1 MNDNELDNLMV
12 LTYCKEQGQFQI
24 ETALNERIA
33 SIRKH
38 QKIEACPNY
47 LFLCVFENSKL
58 PSIYIKAFSKMLNIK
73 WDEKHMRWNP
83 IKIKP

>member
-38 QKIEACPNY
+38 
-47 LFLCVFENSKL
+47 
-58 PSIYIKAFSKMLNIK
+58 
-73 WDEKHMRWNP
+73 
-83 IKIKP
+83 